1 MFFSQP
7 IRFPD
12 HFLRITA
19 HLDNPDGITFRRRS
33 RFQLIIKRQG
43 IVGKT
48 SSIVGSYGRKEKMR

>member
-43 IVGKT
+43 IVGNT
-48 SSIVGSYGRKEKMR
+48 FTKMKRFIFVLK